1 MSSFFF
7 RCHIIIFYLFFR
19 IGPSDRFSQIV
30 WPLGYLGSRHGPYNS
45 EHSRLNRFW
54 GVAQLVFNFGVEA
67 DFGVCCLPCLA
78 WCVAMC
84 ANSGLRGVILNMQHR
99 THHAWVAFWLI
110 GACGT
115 MMQPGMWGPGPW
127 FLYDASVPHGPCNQ
141 PRRPMVH
148 AMLHIQDH
156 TP

>member
-99 THHAWVAFWLI
+99 THHGSPWLGHGVHDIAPWVGGQALGFYMIHWYPMAAPRWLTVC
-110 GACGT
+110 A
-115 MMQPGMWGPGPW
+115 
-127 FLYDASVPHGPCNQ
+127 V
-141 PRRPMVH
+141 
-148 AMLHIQDH
+148 LHIQDH
-156 TP
+156 SP